1 MSSIL
6 ILVGAKVREI
16 RKQKGWSQELL
27 GEKAGLHFSYIGG
40 LERGEKNIT
49 LINLQKVASALDVQI
64 QDFFAYSKE
73 IRKIDK
79 EPMIQETLELLLK
92 LDRSDL
98 KKVKAII
105 KEFL

>member
-6 ILVGAKVREI
+6 KLVGAKVRDI

-49 LINLQKVASALDVQI
+49 LINLQKVATALDVQI
-64 QDFFAYSKE
+64 QVFFAYSKE
-73 IRKIDK
+73 IPKIDK

-92 LDRSDL
+92 VDRSDL
-98 KKVKAII
+98 KKVKTII

>member
-6 ILVGAKVREI
+6 KLVGAKVRDI

-49 LINLQKVASALDVQI
+49 LLNLEKVAVALDVQI
-64 QDFFAYSKE
+64 HNFFSYSKDL
-73 IRKIDK
+73 KGFDNDTLVN
-79 EPMIQETLELLLK
+79 ETLELLLK
-92 LDRSDL
+92 LNKSDL
-98 KKVKAII
+98 KKVNTII
-105 KEFL
+105 KEFI

>member
-6 ILVGAKVREI
+6 KLVGARIRDI

-49 LINLQKVASALDVQI
+49 LINLQKVAAALEVQI
-64 QDFFAYSKE
+64 YDFFSYSKGLK
-73 IRKIDK
+73 KIDQD
-79 EPMIQETLELLLK
+79 PIIQETLDILLK
-92 LDRSDL
+92 IDRSDL
-98 KKVKAII
+98 KKVKTIL

>member
-6 ILVGAKVREI
+6 KLVGAKVRDL

-49 LINLQKVASALDVQI
+49 LINLQKVATALDVQV
-64 QDFFAYSKE
+64 QDFFTYSKE
-73 IRKIDK
+73 TKKIDK
-79 EPMIQETLELLLK
+79 EPIVQETLELLLK

-98 KKVKAII
+98 KKIKTII